1 MWSVYNKKIQAT
13 AGISKKSGS
22 LVFDNKGAVR
32 LRFDPEELLPFLDY
46 LIATGCDIQ
55 DLEPVTDE
63 WVLENL
69 I

>member
-22 LVFDNKGAVR
+22 LVFDNKAVR
-32 LRFDPEELLPFLDY
+32 LRFDNEEVIAFVDY
-46 LIATGCDIQ
+46 LIAINMDIQ
-55 DLEPVTDE
+55 DLELVTDE

>member
-1 MWSVYNKKIQAT
+1 MWSVYSKNSKAT

-22 LVFDNKGAVR
+22 LVFDNKAVR
-32 LRFDPEELLPFLDY
+32 LRFDADELIAFIDY
-46 LIATGCDIQ
+46 LIATGHDIQ

-63 WVLENL
+63 WVLDNL

>member
-22 LVFDNKGAVR
+22 LVFDNKAVR
-32 LRFDPEELLPFLDY
+32 LRFDNEEVIAFVDY
-46 LIATGCDIQ
+46 LIAINTDIQ
-55 DLEPVTDE
+55 DLELVTDE
-63 WVLENL
+63 WVLDNL

>member
-22 LVFDNKGAVR
+22 LVFDNKAVR
-32 LRFDPEELLPFLDY
+32 LRFDNEEVIAFIDY
-46 LIATGCDIQ
+46 LIAINTDIQ
-55 DLEPVTDE
+55 DLELVTDE